1 MERKNILFCGS
12 GVVDDYDLLD
22 KLKAEYTEK
31 GYDVSIITDCVEH
44 GMSVEDWNY
53 YMFGMIDRTDECLF
67 IVPNTYTLSKRIN
80 KPSDSINDYS
90 MTSRHLI
97 YAANQ
102 CKKIIWYNEP
112 KDYSTRN
119 FGYSV
124 YTCLHRIAFEFI
136 ISWRRV
142 KLDNSD
148 DELKLDE
155 ACFYHD
161 IDKLI
166 MYQIMDKE
174 SASDYHRKNNPHHME
189 CEEYKNRYHKLEAII
204 DWECAALTKPDK
216 PLNALQTLNTYYSDS
231 KLYNELLAL
240 ISILDIG
247 KPETLTKE
255 DHRIFSNY
263 SYGEIARD
271 DLAVKL
277 NGKWCITPEYIVNE
291 IKTHLYHPED

>member
-1 MERKNILFCGS
+1 MEKKNILFCGS
-12 GVVDDYDLLD
+12 GVVNNYELLD
-22 KLKAEYTEK
+22 KLKAWYEEK
-31 GYDVSIITDCVEH
+31 GYNVSIITDCIEP
-44 GMSVEDWNY
+44 GMSIEDWDY

-67 IVPNTYTLSKRIN
+67 IVPDTYTISKRIN
-80 KPSDSINDYS
+80 KTDKDIYNYS

-102 CKKIIWYNEP
+102 CKEITWYNIP
-112 KDYSTRN
+112 KDYITRN

-124 YTCLHRIAFEFI
+124 YTCLHRIAFDFI
-136 ISWRRV
+136 ISWRRI
-142 KLDNSD
+142 KPDNSD

-189 CEEYKNRYHKLEAII
+189 CEEYKNRYHKLETIV
-204 DWECAALTKPDK
+204 DWECSALTKPDK
-216 PLNALQTLNTYYSDS
+216 PLNALGTLNAYYSDS
-231 KLYNELLAL
+231 KLYNDLLSL
-240 ISILDIG
+240 IDSLGIR
-247 KPETLTKE
+247 KPETLTEE
-255 DHRIFSNY
+255 DRRIFSDY
-263 SYGEIARD
+263 SYGEIAKD
-271 DLAVKL
+271 GLSIKL
-277 NGKWCITPEYIVNE
+277 NGKQCITPEYIVNE